1 MTVGFVQ
8 VGTGF
13 WGASWAPLLRGRA
26 DVELVALVDIDPAA
40 SARVASEIGLGDDRC
55 FSTVGD
61 ALAAGL
67 DLDAALVVV
76 QPEHHEAVTVP
87 ALRAGLHCLVEK
99 PIAHTVA
106 SARAIVDEGRRA
118 NRVVTVSQKTPKFN
132 KGTRQ
137 KYDSRHRVERDV
149 TSFRVWPRVLTNGQV
164 DPKQPAGQIQ
174 PGHHARA
181 STGRVQNLHFSR
193 LRGIK
198 IER

>member
-1 MTVGFVQ
+1 MTVRFVQ

-55 FSTVGD
+55 FTTVGD

-118 NRVVTVSQKTPKFN
+118 NRVVMVSQNYHF
-132 KGTRQ
+132 
-137 KYDSRHRVERDV
+137 
-149 TSFRVWPRVLTNGQV
+149 
-164 DPKQPAGQIQ
+164 
-174 PGHHARA
+174 ARA
-181 STGRVQNLHFSR
+181 PRTVQRLIAGGAIGTVEQVQEQLSR
-193 LRGIK
+193 EVYEFPRLQLRRAASLFDYTFEDMEIVGY
-198 IER
+198 RHHPALRAPVAV